1 MKKLLL
7 ATLLCSPALALA
19 AKGTAP
25 PEGAAAV
32 QQELTLRDEC
42 RDLATNLVLGFQAA
56 RQGQASPAGEAA
68 QAGYELPADT
78 DIAAQ
83 ATRLRRQC
91 LKQSAGASEPTWAAV
106 ELMSHS
112 RVLRQ
117 AAFRCLSA
125 GFTYTSDTSEA
136 LLELAGCHSPEYPGL
151 PAVVGGGSWTLR
163 QAETADGLALELI
176 GDISG
181 PESGRV
187 CTLIND
193 FRKSKEDPSCQVRD
207 TYSRVT
213 SRFPLAT
220 AKDQSEMV
228 NDLIK
233 KMVEDYK
240 KQHPELTTA
249 P

>member
-1 MKKLLL
+1 MKQSLL
-7 ATLLCSPALALA
+7 AALLCAPILALA
-19 AKGTAP
+19 SATPAA
-25 PEGAAAV
+25 EGAVAV

-56 RQGQASPAGEAA
+56 RQGQASPTGEAA

-91 LKQSAGASEPTWAAV
+91 LKQSAGASESTWAAV

-117 AAFRCLSA
+117 AAFRCLGA
-125 GFTYTSDTSEA
+125 GFTYASDTSEA

-151 PAVVGGGSWTLR
+151 PAAVGGGAWTLR

-176 GDISG
+176 GDMSG

-213 SRFPLAT
+213 SRFPLAA

-228 NDLIK
+228 NDLVK

-240 KQHPELTTA
+240 KQHPELNTT